1 MILYIIRG
9 VPGSGKTTLG
19 NKLAPEYN
27 FAADDYFKNIKWSPK
42 LLEEAHRDCQN
53 NVEMAMMTGIETV
66 AVSNT
71 FIHQWEIEPYRKMAE
86 KYNYD
91 IIEIIMK
98 SNFKSIHNVPME
110 KVVKMKKEFEY

>member
-27 FAADDYFKNIKWSPK
+27 FAADDYFKDIEWSPK
-42 LLEEAHRDCQN
+42 LLDEAHRDCQN

-71 FIHQWEIEPYRKMAE
+71 FVHQWEIEPYRKMAE
-86 KYNYD
+86 KYDYD

-98 SNFKSIHNVPME
+98 SNFTSIHNVPME
-110 KVVKMKKEFEY
+110 KVIKMKKEFEY

>member
-9 VPGSGKTTLG
+9 IPGSGKTTLG

-27 FAADDYFKNIKWSPK
+27 FAADDYFKNINWSPK
-42 LLEEAHRDCQN
+42 LLEEAHKDCRN

-71 FIHQWEIEPYRKMAE
+71 FVHQWEIEPYRKMAE

-91 IIEIIMK
+91 IIEIIIK
-98 SNFKSIHNVPME
+98 SDFSSIHNVPME
-110 KVVKMKKEFEY
+110 KVTKMKKEFEY